1 MLGDL
6 LATPTRNHLLSRAA
20 KNRVVSFMGRHLHL
34 LDFASSQNIET
45 SISSLLQILS
55 TVKCA
60 HIGIIIRLL
69 KCLASWVLF
78 VLLMDEVKRCSCL
91 VFFSCVELVNLGLK
105 YLLIPCVIC
114 AHLFESVS
122 FTLIPLVSQR
132 SKLVL
137 LLIKFLG
144 ACSLV
149 SYCEVFV
156 ESLAF

>member
-1 MLGDL
+1 
-6 LATPTRNHLLSRAA
+6 
-20 KNRVVSFMGRHLHL
+20 
-34 LDFASSQNIET
+34 
-45 SISSLLQILS
+45 
-55 TVKCA
+55 
-60 HIGIIIRLL
+60 
-69 KCLASWVLF
+69 
-78 VLLMDEVKRCSCL
+78 MDEVKRRSSL
-91 VFFSCVELVNLGLK
+91 VFFACVELVNLGLK
-105 YLLIPCVIC
+105 YLLISCVIG